1 MFEIASAACMRHLA
15 RCGRHHGRLVSWRCL
30 GSSSGAQNGEYRP
43 IVGPGPSADRPY
55 TDFDMSVGLERLEYL
70 AKTHGINIFDNEW
83 LPGDRFGTHGDPILV
98 EATGDERIIGCT
110 GAPRTSHE
118 TIWFN
123 VAKGEIG
130 RCVDCGQAFKVVD
143 AIAIDIANY
152 LPKAQLPSSDGE
164 LRALL
169 DSLGI
174 ESSHVGKAASDQ

>member
-1 MFEIASAACMRHLA
+1 MTCANANAQLKTLLFMSRPKVNASANAIYFKMFEIASAACMRHLA

-110 GAPRTSHE
+110 GT
-118 TIWFN
+118 
-123 VAKGEIG
+123 
-130 RCVDCGQAFKVVD
+130 
-143 AIAIDIANY
+143 
-152 LPKAQLPSSDGE
+152 
-164 LRALL
+164 
-169 DSLGI
+169 
-174 ESSHVGKAASDQ
+174 

>member
-1 MFEIASAACMRHLA
+1 MKGLSAVQVR
-15 RCGRHHGRLVSWRCL
+15 
-30 GSSSGAQNGEYRP
+30 SSQSLRMC
-43 IVGPGPSADRPY
+43 I
-55 TDFDMSVGLERLEYL
+55 
-70 AKTHGINIFDNEW
+70 
-83 LPGDRFGTHGDPILV
+83 
-98 EATGDERIIGCT
+98 